1 MFHAEPRK
9 ELEKS
14 DLVNLARKLMLNKIE
29 IEGKEFNFSCIES
42 GIRCPDLWARAAQNV
57 AQVRFFLTI
66 LMCRI
71 FNYFQPPC
79 CLELLECVVLASQ
92 TEHDRINYDRHCLEG
107 GQEQFLQY
115 FNPHMPDRFTPSP
128 ARSAEN

>member
-29 IEGKEFNFSCIES
+29 IEGNEFKFSCIES

-57 AQVRFFLTI
+57 AQVRFFSD
-66 LMCRI
+66 
-71 FNYFQPPC
+71 FNVSNF
-79 CLELLECVVLASQ
+79 
-92 TEHDRINYDRHCLEG
+92 
-107 GQEQFLQY
+107 
-115 FNPHMPDRFTPSP
+115 
-128 ARSAEN
+128 

>member
-29 IEGKEFNFSCIES
+29 IEGNEFNFSCIES

-57 AQVRFFLTI
+57 AQVRFFFRLI
-66 LMCRI
+66 NVLNFYLFSASMLLGIIGMCCSCFSNR
-71 FNYFQPPC
+71 
-79 CLELLECVVLASQ
+79 
-92 TEHDRINYDRHCLEG
+92 TR
-107 GQEQFLQY
+107 
-115 FNPHMPDRFTPSP
+115 
-128 ARSAEN
+128 

>member
-29 IEGKEFNFSCIES
+29 IEENEFKFSCIES

-57 AQVRFFLTI
+57 AQVRFFSD
-66 LMCRI
+66 
-71 FNYFQPPC
+71 FNVSNF
-79 CLELLECVVLASQ
+79 
-92 TEHDRINYDRHCLEG
+92 
-107 GQEQFLQY
+107 
-115 FNPHMPDRFTPSP
+115 
-128 ARSAEN
+128 